1 MRKSPVVLT
10 LLAFTL
16 ILCSASFATTLEYVL
31 TNDDNPSAN
40 SGTIYKL
47 NTTTGALTQVKVL
60 STGGTGLGFGFFA
73 VNGSTVTQNDQCIFI
88 SDPGSNDIAAFAA
101 PSFSKTGNFSDPAF
115 SFNGYAGGGLAL
127 TPSGKYLYASYSGS
141 ENIGVWSV
149 GAGCALTKVQ
159 AFVPAL
165 GADLFGAIAVDP
177 SGKALVIGSD
187 SFEAAD
193 LAAIN
198 PATGAL
204 TDKGNVSY
212 SSLGSC
218 SGGCY
223 PAGIDFTAD
232 SEVVVFGNA
241 TISGPSVLTATL
253 GSTGRLGNP
262 QFWSMTNS
270 AGVTNINVPF
280 LGQAAYSTGTGY
292 LYLGASGFGAGN
304 PSGVITANFTESP
317 VSVTVAQS
325 LRIPNPELYQDS
337 IAVTGSTLV
346 TSESPSALDTFSI
359 AADGSLTHLLNTIDL
374 QASGQ
379 LNFTIFPK
387 TR

>member
-1 MRKSPVVLT
+1 MRKSLVVLT

-16 ILCSASFATTLEYVL
+16 MLCSASFATTLEYVL
-31 TNDDNPSAN
+31 TNDDNPSGN
-40 SGTIYKL
+40 SGTIYRI

-73 VNGSTVTQNDQCIFI
+73 VNGSTVTQNDRCIFI
-88 SDPGSNDIAAFAA
+88 SDPGSNDIAAFAG
-101 PSFSKTGNFSDPAF
+101 PKFTKTGNYSDPAF

-127 TPSGKYLYASYSGS
+127 SPNGHYLYASYSGS
-141 ENIGVWSV
+141 LNIGVWDV
-149 GAGCALTKVQ
+149 GANCALTKLQ
-159 AFVPAL
+159 AFVPTL

-193 LAAIN
+193 LAEIS
-198 PATGAL
+198 ATTGML

-212 SSLGSC
+212 ASLSSC

-223 PAGIDFTAD
+223 PSGIDFTAD
-232 SEVVVFGNA
+232 SKVVVFGNA
-241 TISGPSVLTATL
+241 TITGPSALTANL
-253 GSTGRLGNP
+253 RSTGLGNP
-262 QFWSMTNS
+262 QFWSLTNS
-270 AGVTNINVPF
+270 AGATNVNVPF

-292 LYLGASGFGAGN
+292 LYFGASGFSTGY

-317 VSVTVAQS
+317 LSITVAQS
-325 LRIPNPELYQDS
+325 TLVTNPENYQDT

-346 TSESPSALDTFSI
+346 TSEAPNVLDTFSI
-359 AADGSLTHLLNTIDL
+359 AADGSLKHLITTTDT
-374 QASGQ
+374 QASGE
-379 LNFTIFPK
+379 LNITVFPK